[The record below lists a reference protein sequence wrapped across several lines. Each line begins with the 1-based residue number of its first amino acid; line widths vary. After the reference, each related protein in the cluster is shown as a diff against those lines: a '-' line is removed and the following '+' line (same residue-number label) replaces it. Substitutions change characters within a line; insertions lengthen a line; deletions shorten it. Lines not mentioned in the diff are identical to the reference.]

1 MRFLRFDG
9 SVVTVEFSKKAMMFM
24 KLMERKKK
32 LFDEALTR
40 AFGAPVSIAMVLEGS
55 AAPEKKLS
63 DTVRDVIN
71 QANDVF
77 GREKL
82 DLTD

>member
-1 MRFLRFDG
+1 
-9 SVVTVEFSKKAMMFM
+9 MMHM
-24 KLMERKKK
+24 KLLERKKP
-32 LFDEALTR
+32 LIDEALTA
-40 AFGAPVSIAMVLEGS
+40 AFGAPVGIAMVLEGS

-63 DTVRDVIN
+63 DVAKDVIN